1 MSKGDPAQRRE
12 VTVAIQNAGTLCT
25 NTPITRFRRTPTT
38 RLGRMRM
45 DASSAD
51 RPWTSWKLGRVNGRA
66 TSGAEGRLTISWRRA
81 PLN

>member
-25 NTPITRFRRTPTT
+25 KTPMMRFSRTPTI

-45 DASSAD
+45 EAPSAD
-51 RPWTSWKLGRVNGRA
+51 RPWTSWKLGRVNEMA
-66 TSGAEGRLTISWRRA
+66 TGG
-81 PLN
+81 